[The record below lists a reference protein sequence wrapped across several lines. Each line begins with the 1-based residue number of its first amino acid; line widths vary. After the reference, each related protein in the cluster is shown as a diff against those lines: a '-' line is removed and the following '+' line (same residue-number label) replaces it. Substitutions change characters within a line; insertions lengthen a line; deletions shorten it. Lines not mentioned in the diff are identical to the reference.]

1 MSTLI
6 VRNFKIGK
14 KRSSLKLEL
23 ELWQSLANI
32 SKKMQLPESLIL
44 TALAEY
50 KSKTFPSTDDSTFT
64 SMVRVFIIKALNAI
78 IGGKWTPKP
87 ILSPNDIHL
96 EIHQI
101 MGFDGKGADG
111 EAIERGSLRSVA

>member
-1 MSTLI
+1 MSNLVI
-6 VRNFKIGK
+6 RNFKIGK

-32 SKKMQLPESLIL
+32 SKKMHLPEGVIL

-50 KSKTFPSTDDSTFT
+50 KSKNNVSTEVSTFT

-87 ILSPNDIHL
+87 IKSPNDIEV

-101 MGFDGKGADG
+101 MIFDDKGADG
-111 EAIERGSLRSVA
+111 EAVACGSLRSVA